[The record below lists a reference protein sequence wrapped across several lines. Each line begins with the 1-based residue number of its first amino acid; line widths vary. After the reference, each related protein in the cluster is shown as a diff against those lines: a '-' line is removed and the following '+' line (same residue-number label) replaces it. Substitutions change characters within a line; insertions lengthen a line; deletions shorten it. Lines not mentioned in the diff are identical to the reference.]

1 MSNTPKIRFTG
12 FDEEWNPH
20 KLSDIGEII
29 TGTTPSTQHPEYYS
43 EDGIPW
49 VTPTDITDN
58 LIYDT
63 PRKLSPLGE
72 KVARVVPA
80 ETILVTCIASIGKNT
95 MLANAGSFN
104 QQINALVPNKQEY
117 DPYFLLT
124 ESHHWSAKMKREA
137 ASGTMQI
144 VNKNEFSSIKTYVPK
159 RPEQESIGNYF
170 ESIDN
175 LIALCQQEYEKLTS
189 LKSACLNKM
198 FPKNGSKTPEL
209 RFSGFVGNWKQSKF
223 SVIFD
228 ILQNNT
234 LSRAELSLE
243 DGVAKNV
250 HYGDVLVKFGE
261 YLNVSQADLPYI
273 VTQQVVDKLKG
284 SLLQNGDIVM
294 ADTAEDETVGKCS
307 EISGMQIIPIIAGL
321 HTIPM
326 RPKIK
331 FASGYLGYYMNSDA
345 YHDQLLPLMQG
356 IKVTSVSKGAIQD
369 TIISFPADIAEQ
381 AAIGQYFIRLDNL
394 INLHQRKLKK
404 LKQIRQSMLHN
415 MFV

>member
-1 MSNTPKIRFTG
+1 MSNTPKIRFAG
-12 FDEEWNPH
+12 FDEEWNPC

-144 VNKNEFSSIKTYVPK
+144 VNKNDFSSIKTYVPK

-170 ESIDN
+170 KSIDN
-175 LIALCQQEYEKLTS
+175 LIALCQQEYEKLTF

-198 FPKNGSKTPEL
+198 FPKNGRKTPEVRFAGFTEDWKPYKIREIANRYDNL
-209 RFSGFVGNWKQSKF
+209 RVPVAAKLRIPGTTPYYGANGIQDYVDGFTHEGDFVLVAEDGANDLKNYPVQYVQGKIWVNNHAHVLQSKPGMANNPF
-223 SVIFD
+223 LAYAINRAD
-228 ILQNNT
+228 IESFLVGGGRAKLNAET
-234 LSRAELSLE
+234 LM
-243 DGVAKNV
+243 DIKIVMP
-250 HYGDVLVKFGE
+250 DVEEQQKIGL
-261 YLNVSQADLPYI
+261 YLNSVETLI
-273 VTQQVVDKLKG
+273 T
-284 SLLQNGDIVM
+284 LQ
-294 ADTAEDETVGKCS
+294 K
-307 EISGMQIIPIIAGL
+307 
-321 HTIPM
+321 
-326 RPKIK
+326 R
-331 FASGYLGYYMNSDA
+331 
-345 YHDQLLPLMQG
+345 
-356 IKVTSVSKGAIQD
+356 KV
-369 TIISFPADIAEQ
+369 E
-381 AAIGQYFIRLDNL
+381 
-394 INLHQRKLKK
+394 K
-404 LKQIRQSMLHN
+404 LKQLKQSMLHN